1 MSDSLEIKNETQW
14 REFVF
19 FDSIG
24 NFTRTTWWN
33 ENYVLD
39 KGELIKQT
47 IKSEKGNYQI
57 EIIDSFNIKISKPNY
72 VGFFYGN
79 PWKEN
84 NDFNESVNRFVIG
97 DSIKKIL
104 IGNWEYES
112 HEMKLAEHLNYYN
125 EIPDF
130 AKNKLERLG
139 GLEIENKP
147 NLEVTK
153 NNELIVTDSL
163 GNQIEYKF
171 IFDDEEISIRRS
183 DYIIRLGYEIDE
195 KGNLIIVTK
204 PIVGESRIKL
214 NNYGFKIHRFD

>member
-1 MSDSLEIKNETQW
+1 MNRIIQILVIILLTQFSYCQNSIEIDFSNTEWMSDSLEIKNETQW

-153 NNELIVTDSL
+153 NNELIVTYLSAVL
-163 GNQIEYKF
+163 VLIK
-171 IFDDEEISIRRS
+171 
-183 DYIIRLGYEIDE
+183 IIIC
-195 KGNLIIVTK
+195 NF
-204 PIVGESRIKL
+204 L
-214 NNYGFKIHRFD
+214 NAKI

>member
-1 MSDSLEIKNETQW
+1 MTIIQILVIILLTQFSYCQNSIEIDFSNTEWMSDSLEIKNETQW

-153 NNELIVTDSL
+153 NNELIVTYLSAVL
-163 GNQIEYKF
+163 VLIK
-171 IFDDEEISIRRS
+171 
-183 DYIIRLGYEIDE
+183 IIIC
-195 KGNLIIVTK
+195 NF
-204 PIVGESRIKL
+204 L
-214 NNYGFKIHRFD
+214 NAKI